1 MYCSAQF
8 GYLDQLQDDLRA
20 SRPELDIQILGMNPF
35 QEESGNAAV
44 TEGRDI
50 PWLQDVD
57 ADGDNFGDTW
67 LVDWP
72 FVYRDVVIVDANGVA
87 VDSYNLTIN
96 SLEEPESYST
106 LRQMLI
112 DVAVSAIDGA
122 DDSVAVLSGATS
134 EINVLANDVGSSRLS
149 ITDITMPEFGVAEIA
164 TIEYPATLDPVD
176 RPITDLVISEIVPGE
191 YIEIYNSSFTESVD
205 LGAVSHVLVSG
216 EFDVDIAALSSDDV
230 PARGY
235 RQMPWPAGLQMSGQS
250 GELILYHSRESG
262 FDEGSNML
270 DFVAWGEVSTH
281 SRIELA
287 REMKRWEGP
296 PDGTLDVDAI
306 QRIPGTIGNES
317 HSYDNHRP
325 STPGNAINDAV
336 ETTQVIRYTPPASF
350 VGEVELSYTV
360 MDDAGVTDTA
370 RVRIDVAPNS
380 LPWQNP
386 ENNYDVNNDG
396 EITYAD
402 AQAVI
407 DVLNAG
413 FAGDLP
419 TQMVMPLA
427 PSPFVD
433 CNGNNSVEPRDVLA
447 IFHELLGTV
456 DQASAEQRGAGSSSL
471 KADEGA
477 AGEPPEGV
485 SESTMQLIAVDV
497 AGQNS
502 ADNLAQWYA
511 AQVRQADADDEG
523 GEAAKRDTVSVAE
536 MLSQSTPIASE
547 RPV

>member
-230 PARGY
+230 PARGV
-235 RQMPWPAGLQMSGQS
+235 PA
-250 GELILYHSRESG
+250 
-262 FDEGSNML
+262 
-270 DFVAWGEVSTH
+270 
-281 SRIELA
+281 
-287 REMKRWEGP
+287 
-296 PDGTLDVDAI
+296 
-306 QRIPGTIGNES
+306 
-317 HSYDNHRP
+317 
-325 STPGNAINDAV
+325 DAV
-336 ETTQVIRYTPPASF
+336 
-350 VGEVELSYTV
+350 
-360 MDDAGVTDTA
+360 AGGTSDVRTERRTDSVSQP
-370 RVRIDVAPNS
+370 RVRVRRGF
-380 LPWQNP
+380 
-386 ENNYDVNNDG
+386 EH
-396 EITYAD
+396 
-402 AQAVI
+402 
-407 DVLNAG
+407 AG
-413 FAGDLP
+413 FCGVGRSFHPQSNRTGAGDE
-419 TQMVMPLA
+419 A
-427 PSPFVD
+427 
-433 CNGNNSVEPRDVLA
+433 
-447 IFHELLGTV
+447 LG
-456 DQASAEQRGAGSSSL
+456 R
-471 KADEGA
+471 A
-477 AGEPPEGV
+477 A
-485 SESTMQLIAVDV
+485 
-497 AGQNS
+497 
-502 ADNLAQWYA
+502 
-511 AQVRQADADDEG
+511 
-523 GEAAKRDTVSVAE
+523 
-536 MLSQSTPIASE
+536 
-547 RPV
+547 